1 MTRFTARIVGP
12 EELTLAELSKALEAI
27 GCYLEAQPTMG
38 NRPVQFREEPL
49 IPGFYDDPFAPE
61 TTQ

>member
-27 GCYLEAQPTMG
+27 GCYLESQPAMG

-49 IPGFYDDPFAPE
+49 IPMCDISPDFDQGPL
-61 TTQ
+61 